1 MPITAK
7 QEQTS
12 AAALSATVIELREK
26 QGHTGRSF
34 AREADLSQGVVWRL
48 DHGQMR
54 WTLAL
59 LLRVS
64 DALGVKPSALLRKCG
79 L

>member
-1 MPITAK
+1 VTVTAK
-7 QEQTS
+7 QEQAH
-12 AAALSATVIELREK
+12 AAALAAAVIELREK
-26 QGHTGRSF
+26 KGYTGRSF
-34 AREADLSQGVVWRL
+34 AREAELSQGVVWRL

-64 DALGVKPSALLRKCG
+64 DALGLKPSALLRKCG